1 MSFGITNENVTNS
14 TCYKKFVE
22 SVKGTDMEIQE
33 LSVRDSV
40 LKGKFNWLEGKVL
53 NKMSGKVNPT
63 FMLLRGGAVAILV
76 LVSHRG
82 KDYFLV
88 TEQLRAPTGGIQLE
102 AIAGMTDDQ
111 GNPFGVAVQELDE
124 EAGIKV
130 TAADLT
136 KLGSYYSSQGIM
148 DEEITCFF
156 MRKEMNDTEI
166 EELTSKL
173 RSADEFEAIRIKMIP
188 ATWPSALATRDAKL
202 ISSYAMYLSH
212 LEETKV
218 SRPSFAATQL
228 NSYQLAHLAAMT
240 GATSDNKFPP
250 SKNDLGLDQ
259 FESLGGK

>member
-22 SVKGTDMEIQE
+22 SVKSTAMEIQE
-33 LSVRDSV
+33 LTVRDTV
-40 LKGKFNWLEGKVL
+40 LNGKFNWLEGKVL

-76 LVSHRG
+76 IVSHRG
-82 KDYFLV
+82 QNYFLV
-88 TEQLRAPTGGIQLE
+88 TEQLRAPTGGIQME
-102 AIAGMTDDQ
+102 AIAGMMDDQ
-111 GNPFGVAVQELDE
+111 GNPFGVAVQELNE

-148 DEEITCFF
+148 DEEVTCFF
-156 MRKEMNDTEI
+156 MHKEMNDSEI
-166 EELTSKL
+166 DELTSKL

-188 ATWPSALATRDAKL
+188 ATWTSALTTRDAKL

-212 LEETKV
+212 LEETKA
-218 SRPSFAATQL
+218 SRPSAAA
-228 NSYQLAHLAAMT
+228 SQLAHLMAMT
-240 GATSDNKFPP
+240 GATIDNQFPP
-250 SKNDLGLDQ
+250 IDLQ
-259 FESLGGK
+259 TYNSISEK